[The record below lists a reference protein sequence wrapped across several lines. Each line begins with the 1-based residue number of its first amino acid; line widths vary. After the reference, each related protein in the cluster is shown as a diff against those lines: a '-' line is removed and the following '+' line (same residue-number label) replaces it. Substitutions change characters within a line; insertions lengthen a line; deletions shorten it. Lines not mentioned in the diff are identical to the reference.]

1 MMLQT
6 KNLTKTYGKKENLFY
21 ALKDINIE
29 IEKGSITAIVG
40 KSGSGK
46 STLLHLL
53 IGLDHPEG
61 GGVYYNDKN
70 VLKDLNTNRWRS
82 ENVGIIFQQFF
93 LQPKD
98 SVLENV
104 ALPLKIQGKTKK
116 YRLTKARKALE
127 QVDLITR
134 ANNKANDLSGG
145 QKQRVAIA
153 RALVSN
159 PSILIADEPTG
170 NLDSENGANIEK
182 LLFELNKKLGTTIV
196 IVTHD
201 TDLANKCQTVIHIKD
216 GLVESIKKP
225 KVVKKV

>member
-1 MMLQT
+1 MLET

-61 GGVYYNDKN
+61 GGVYYNGKN

>member
-1 MMLQT
+1 MLQT

-82 ENVGIIFQQFF
+82 ENVGIIFEQFF

>member
-1 MMLQT
+1 MLQT

-93 LQPKD
+93 CGQKTASWRMSLY
-98 SVLENV
+98 
-104 ALPLKIQGKTKK
+104 PLKYKVKLKST
-116 YRLTKARKALE
+116 
-127 QVDLITR
+127 D
-134 ANNKANDLSGG
+134 S
-145 QKQRVAIA
+145 QK
-153 RALVSN
+153 L
-159 PSILIADEPTG
+159 
-170 NLDSENGANIEK
+170 EK
-182 LLFELNKKLGTTIV
+182 L
-196 IVTHD
+196 
-201 TDLANKCQTVIHIKD
+201 
-216 GLVESIKKP
+216 
-225 KVVKKV
+225 

>member
-61 GGVYYNDKN
+61 GGVYYNGKN

-93 LQPKD
+93 LLCKTVRCYALKRFSDIKYD
-98 SVLENV
+98 SPVL
-104 ALPLKIQGKTKK
+104 
-116 YRLTKARKALE
+116 
-127 QVDLITR
+127 
-134 ANNKANDLSGG
+134 
-145 QKQRVAIA
+145 
-153 RALVSN
+153 
-159 PSILIADEPTG
+159 
-170 NLDSENGANIEK
+170 NIK
-182 LLFELNKKLGTTIV
+182 LLICS
-196 IVTHD
+196 D
-201 TDLANKCQTVIHIKD
+201 TQ
-216 GLVESIKKP
+216 
-225 KVVKKV
+225 VKRQSFYHFIRKTSRNNIQSGCFFDIINYFHFIFR

>member
-1 MMLQT
+1 MLQT

>member
-1 MMLQT
+1 MLQT

-201 TDLANKCQTVIHIKD
+201 TDLANKCQTVIHLKD